1 MKHKGLFKNVLG
13 LSLALML
20 GLFMS
25 SCEDDPNP
33 PTIKI
38 SINGTNGFTVFLG
51 AEASSD
57 VIDWKW
63 EYGDGETSDSIGG
76 HSHTYTESGP
86 MTIKCTVKNTEGL
99 TAEASVDVDIASI
112 EELLTGGSSKT
123 WKMASAASAIDGIG
137 FTIDANLTSSMPIT
151 GDLMKDVLK
160 LPTEADNLFTF
171 NSDGTLAIND
181 GNGNLPVFWV
191 YGALSGYTPIEKSE
205 YDLVWVV
212 KEDAPKTATWKFAEN
227 SSLDL
232 SVVNA
237 DIVNSPDKN
246 GHLSTVKFDNKNILT
261 LKNGGFLGF
270 NDVPTSG
277 DEQSIIIREIS
288 NTKLTITIFAH
299 LYVGDPINDGQMYK
313 NPSSSVTFTLEA
325 IQ

>member
-1 MKHKGLFKNVLG
+1 MKHKRLFKNVLG

-38 SINGTNGFTVFLG
+38 SINRINGFTVDLG

-63 EYGDGETSDSIGG
+63 EYGNGETSDSIGG
-76 HSHTYTESGP
+76 HSYTYTESGP
-86 MTIKCTVKNTEGL
+86 KTIKCTVTNAEGL
-99 TAEASVDVDIASI
+99 TAMATEDITIASI
-112 EELLTGGSSKT
+112 EELLTSGSSKT
-123 WKMASAASAIDGIG
+123 WKVASAASAIDGIG

-171 NSDGTLAIND
+171 NADGTLSID
-181 GNGNLPVFWV
+181 DVNGNLPVFWV
-191 YGALSGYTPIEKSE
+191 YGAISGYTPIEKSE

-212 KEDAPKTATWKFAEN
+212 KEDAPKVATWKLTEN
-227 SSLDL
+227 TSLDL
-232 SVVNA
+232 SIVTA

-246 GHLSTVKFDNKNILT
+246 GTLSTVKFNDKNILT

-270 NDVPTSG
+270 NDLPSSG
-277 DEQSIIIREIS
+277 EDQSIIIREIS
-288 NTKLTITIFAH
+288 NTKLTITFFAH
-299 LYVGDPINDGQMYK
+299 LYIGDPATDGQMYK
-313 NPSSSVTFTLEA
+313 SPSSSVTFTLEA